1 MKNNNIAET
10 NFDFPPTS
18 LYIIGSLFTYGLIDW
33 VIDWLVDLEICL
45 STFRD
50 LPAKPDGQ
58 IVTKVTGP
66 GELKILIEHCVC
78 FAGLRVCFLGVWFQA
93 FSVSV

>member
-33 VIDWLVDLEICL
+33 LIDWLIDLEICL

-78 FAGLRVCFLGVWFQA
+78 FTGLQVCFRGVWFQA

>member
-33 VIDWLVDLEICL
+33 LIDWLIGWL
-45 STFRD
+45 T
-50 LPAKPDGQ
+50 
-58 IVTKVTGP
+58 
-66 GELKILIEHCVC
+66 
-78 FAGLRVCFLGVWFQA
+78 
-93 FSVSV
+93 